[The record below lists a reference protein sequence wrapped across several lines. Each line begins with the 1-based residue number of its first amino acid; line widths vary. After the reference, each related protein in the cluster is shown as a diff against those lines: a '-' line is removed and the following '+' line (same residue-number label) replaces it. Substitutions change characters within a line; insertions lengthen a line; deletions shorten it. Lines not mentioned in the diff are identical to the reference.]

1 MLPYMA
7 YMDPMGKVLGTIHQV
22 DHELTLPHIAAK
34 EQPRS
39 RLPAASGAGYSV
51 NGTSARAGHHRH
63 VVMD

>member
-1 MLPYMA
+1 MA
-7 YMDPMGKVLGTIHQV
+7 YMDPMGRVLGTIHQV
-22 DHELTLPHIAAK
+22 DRSRCLTLLPKAK

-51 NGTSARAGHHRH
+51 NGTSARAGHH